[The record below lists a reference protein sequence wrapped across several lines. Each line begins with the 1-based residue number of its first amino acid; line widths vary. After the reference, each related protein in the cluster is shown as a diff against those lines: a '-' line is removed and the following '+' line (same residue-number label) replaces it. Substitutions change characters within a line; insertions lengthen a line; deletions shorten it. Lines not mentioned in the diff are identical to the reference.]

1 MFENFKVF
9 ETTFGGKPLSVET
22 GKMCELSGGSVLVR
36 YGDTTVLC
44 NATMSAKP
52 REGIDFFP
60 LSVDFEEKLY
70 AAGKIPGSF
79 MKREGRPSDKSVLA
93 SRMVDRPIRPLF
105 PKDMRNDVAVVMT
118 VLSVNQDYQPEI
130 AGMLGVSI
138 ALSISN
144 IPWNG
149 PIAGVNMGYV
159 NGEYV
164 VNPTEAERDESDML
178 VTIVGN
184 GETICMIE
192 AAANQVSEEVMLG
205 GVKVAFDEIAK
216 LVSFIKDIQSQIGK
230 AKIPFEPK
238 VVPPEIFE
246 AVKEAG
252 IEKMRVAM
260 DTDDKN
266 IREERLLPLEAE
278 IHEAMAERFPE
289 QKGLID
295 EAIYKLQKTVVR
307 AWLLEGKRVDGR
319 GMNDIRPL
327 NAEVGLIPR
336 VHGTGMFT
344 RGQTQ
349 CLTVVTLG
357 PMSDAQKIDGIDAE
371 TQRRYMH
378 QYNFP
383 SYSVGET
390 RPNRGPGRRE
400 VGHGALASKAIEPV
414 LPSVEVFPYA
424 IRAVSEILSSNG
436 STSQAAICGSCLALM
451 DAGVPITDP
460 VAGISCGLI
469 TDGDP
474 NAGGRWDTFVDIQGV
489 EDFFG
494 DMDFKVGGTHKGIT
508 AIQMDIKLD
517 GLTFDIIESALEKCR
532 KARLHIL
539 DDVMLKVLP
548 APREELSAFAPK
560 MLTITIHPDK
570 IREVIGSGGKVIQK
584 ICAECDVKID
594 IEDDGKV
601 YVLGTNL
608 ENANRALAVI
618 KTIAMDPEVGAFY
631 KGKVTRLMNFG
642 AFVEIAPGKEGLVHI
657 SKLDKN
663 RVERVEDVVNVG
675 SEVLVKVTEIDAQG
689 RINLSR
695 KDALI
700 AMEKKAEKEGE
711 ENN

>member
-1 MFENFKVF
+1 MNGGNILFENYK
-9 ETTFGGKPLSVET
+9 EYKTTFGGRPLTIET
-22 GKMCELSGGSVLVR
+22 GMMCALAGGSVLVR

-44 NATMSAKP
+44 NATMSDRP

-79 MKREGRPSDKSVLA
+79 MKREGRPSDKAVLA
-93 SRMVDRPIRPLF
+93 SRLVDRPIRPLF
-105 PKDMRNDVAVVMT
+105 PSDMRNDVSVVMT

-130 AGMLGVSI
+130 AGMLGASI
-138 ALSISN
+138 ALSISS

-149 PIAGVNMGYV
+149 PVAGVNVGYLD
-159 NGEYV
+159 GEFLL
-164 VNPTEAERDESDML
+164 NPDEAAREKSEML
-178 VTIVGN
+178 VTVVGN
-184 GETICMIE
+184 GQTICMIE
-192 AAANQVSEEVMLG
+192 AAANEVTEEVMLE
-205 GVKVAFDEIAK
+205 GVKVASVEIAR
-216 LVSFIKDIQSQIGK
+216 LVEFIKGIQAEIGK
-230 AKIPFEPK
+230 PKIPFEPK
-238 VVPPEIFE
+238 SVPADMFE
-246 AVKEAG
+246 AIKDFA
-252 IEKMRVAM
+252 IEKVRHAM

-266 IREERLLPLEAE
+266 IREERLSPLKVE
-278 IHEAMAERFPE
+278 IHERFAEEYPE
-289 QKGLID
+289 QGRVID
-295 EAIYKLQKTVVR
+295 EAIYNLQKKVVR
-307 AWLLEGKRVDGR
+307 QWLLEGKRVDGR
-319 GMNDIRPL
+319 EMDALRPL
-327 NAEVGLIPR
+327 DAQVGLIPR
-336 VHGTGMFT
+336 VHGSGMFT

-349 CLTVVTLG
+349 CLTIATLG
-357 PMSDAQKIDGIDAE
+357 PMSDAQRIDGIDSE
-371 TQRRYMH
+371 EQRRYMH
-378 QYNFP
+378 HYNFP

-400 VGHGALASKAIEPV
+400 VGHGSLASKALEPV
-414 LPSVEVFPYA
+414 LPSVEDFPYA
-424 IRAVSEILSSNG
+424 MRLVSEILSSNG

-451 DAGVPITDP
+451 DAGVPITAP

-469 TDGDP
+469 TEGD
-474 NAGGRWDTFVDIQGV
+474 RWDTFVDIQGV

-508 AIQMDIKLD
+508 AIQMDIKID
-517 GLTFDIIESALEKCR
+517 GLTFEIVENALEKCR
-532 KARLHIL
+532 KARLEIL
-539 DDVMLKVLP
+539 DDVMLKTIP
-548 APREELSAFAPK
+548 TYRPELSEFAPK

-601 YVLGTNL
+601 YILGTDI
-608 ENANRALAVI
+608 ENARRALAVV

-663 RVERVEDVVNVG
+663 RVEKVEDVVNVG
-675 SEVLVKVTEIDAQG
+675 SEVLVKVVEIDAQG

-711 ENN
+711 QQ

>member
-1 MFENFKVF
+1 MFDNFRVF
-9 ETTFGGKPLSVET
+9 ETTFGGKPLKVET
-22 GKMCELSGGSVLVR
+22 GKMCALAGGSALIR

-44 NATMSAKP
+44 NATMSDKP

-70 AAGKIPGSF
+70 SIGRIPGSF
-79 MKREGRPSDKSVLA
+79 MRREGRPSDKAVLA
-93 SRMVDRPIRPLF
+93 SRLVDRPIRPLF
-105 PKDMRNDVAVVMT
+105 PSDMRNDVSVVMT
-118 VLSVNQDYQPEI
+118 VLSVNQDYQPEL
-130 AGMLGVSI
+130 AGMLGASL
-138 ALSISN
+138 ALSISP

-149 PIAGVNMGYV
+149 PVAGINVGYID
-159 NGEYV
+159 GQYIL
-164 VNPTEAERDESDML
+164 NPDEAEREKSEML
-178 VTIVGN
+178 VTVVGN
-184 GETICMIE
+184 GKTICMIE
-192 AAANQVSEEVMLG
+192 AAANEVSEEVMLG
-205 GVKVAFDEIAK
+205 GVKAASGEIDR
-216 LVSFIKDIQSQIGK
+216 LVGFIKEVQAAIGK
-230 AKIPFEPK
+230 KKVPFEPK
-238 VVPPEIFE
+238 GVPSDMFE
-246 AVKEAG
+246 AVKDFAL
-252 IEKMRVAM
+252 EKMRHAM
-260 DTDDKN
+260 DTDNKN
-266 IREERLLPLEAE
+266 VRSERLLPLEAE
-278 IHEAMAERFPE
+278 IHEKFADVYPE
-289 QKGLID
+289 QRGMID
-295 EAIYKLQKTVVR
+295 EAIYQLQKYVVR
-307 AWLLEGKRVDGR
+307 HWLLEGKRVDGR
-319 GMNDIRPL
+319 GMNDIRAL
-327 NAEVGLIPR
+327 DAEVGLIPR
-336 VHGTGMFT
+336 VHGSGLFT

-349 CLTVVTLG
+349 CLTIATLG

-371 TQRRYMH
+371 EQRRYMH

-400 VGHGALASKAIEPV
+400 VGHGSLASKAIEPV
-414 LPSVEVFPYA
+414 LPSVEDFPYA
-424 IRAVSEILSSNG
+424 LRLVSEIVSSNG

-451 DAGVPITDP
+451 DAGVPISAP

-469 TDGDP
+469 TEGD
-474 NAGGRWDTFVDIQGV
+474 RWDTMVDIQGV

-508 AIQMDIKLD
+508 AIQMDIKID
-517 GLTFDIIESALEKCR
+517 GLTFEIIENALEKCR
-532 KARLHIL
+532 KARIDIL
-539 DDVMLKVLP
+539 DQVMLKAIP
-548 APREELSAFAPK
+548 KPREELSEFAPK

-601 YVLGTNL
+601 YVLGTDI
-608 ENANRALAVI
+608 ENARRALAVI

-631 KGKVTRLMNFG
+631 KGKVTRLMSFG

-663 RVERVEDVVNVG
+663 RVEKVEDVVSVG

-700 AMEKKAEKEGE
+700 AMEKKAEKEQEGE
-711 ENN
+711 